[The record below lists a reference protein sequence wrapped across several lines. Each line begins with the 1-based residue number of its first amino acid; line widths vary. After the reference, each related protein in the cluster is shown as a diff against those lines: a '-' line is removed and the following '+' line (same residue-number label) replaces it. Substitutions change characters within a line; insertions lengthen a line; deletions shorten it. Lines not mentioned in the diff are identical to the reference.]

1 VSKHLTQDE
10 IELFANA
17 GGSPAPEARRAHA
30 DTCARCLEDIRAWRA
45 LDGLLVRLRQISPA
59 PGFTSRVMGRVR
71 LPVPL
76 HERALALARRRW
88 AVVTAA
94 AATLALT
101 VTGSAYW
108 LFGSQGLTPLEVGV
122 FVLGGARDL
131 AVRGLLAL
139 GRVAY
144 DFGLVDAGST
154 FADQLSPTQALGGLA
169 LAGMMGLLAAATMM
183 RLMRPAP
190 RLVVTPSR
198 D

>member
-1 VSKHLTQDE
+1 MSKHLTQDE
-10 IELFANA
+10 IERFAKA
-17 GGSPAPEARRAHA
+17 GGSPAPEARRKHA
-30 DTCARCLEDIRAWRA
+30 DTCARCLEDIHAWRA
-45 LDGLLVRLRQISPA
+45 LDGQLALLRRVSPA
-59 PGFTSRVMGRVR
+59 PGFTSRVIGRVR

-88 AVVTAA
+88 ALVTAA
-94 AATLALT
+94 AAALTLT

-108 LFGSQGLTPLEVGV
+108 LFDSQGLTPLEIGA

-144 DFGLVDAGST
+144 DLGLVDAGST
-154 FADQLSPTQALGGLA
+154 FADQLSTTQALGGLA
-169 LAGMMGLLAAATMM
+169 LAGVIGLLAIASMM
-183 RLMRPAP
+183 RLMRPTP
-190 RLVVTPSR
+190 RLVVAPSR